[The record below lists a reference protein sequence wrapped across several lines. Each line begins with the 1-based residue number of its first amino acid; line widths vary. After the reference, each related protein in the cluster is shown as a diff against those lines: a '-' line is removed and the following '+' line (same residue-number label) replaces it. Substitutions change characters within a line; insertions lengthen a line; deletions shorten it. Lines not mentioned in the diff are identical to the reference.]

1 MELLQWGPS
10 SLQAR
15 PLRILT
21 TEAPEDHEVQ
31 ATENRNIRFP
41 IPLTSDATAPE
52 AAEVRITIIKYSTE
66 RIKAEAT
73 TATEARTAGMALPAD
88 AREALMAE
96 AAEEPPDTIIRAMQ
110 IRVPLQ
116 LTTVRAEA
124 AEDMRVIARMPG
136 QLQGQAAQA
145 IKAFAISEYPK
156 AE

>member
-1 MELLQWGPS
+1 M
-10 SLQAR
+10 
-15 PLRILT
+15 
-21 TEAPEDHEVQ
+21 EAPEDHEVQ

-52 AAEVRITIIKYSTE
+52 AAEVRITIIKYTTE
-66 RIKAEAT
+66 RIKAEAP

-96 AAEEPPDTIIRAMQ
+96 AAEELPDTMMLRVMQ

-124 AEDMRVIARMPG
+124 AEDMRVIARLPG
-136 QLQGQAAQA
+136 QLKGQAAQA
-145 IKAFAISEYPK
+145 IKAFAISEYPQ